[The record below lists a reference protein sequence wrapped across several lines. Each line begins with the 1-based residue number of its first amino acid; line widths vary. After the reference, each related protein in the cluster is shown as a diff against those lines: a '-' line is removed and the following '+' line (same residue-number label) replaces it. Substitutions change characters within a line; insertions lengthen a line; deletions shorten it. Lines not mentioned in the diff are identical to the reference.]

1 MPPRAASR
9 PSSTCRTRPC
19 WHSRATTSARSPST
33 RSNTPN
39 ACAGRPLQNGG
50 MRTLAAFCL
59 CMGLWATPAQA
70 IDLAPLWDFARPEV
84 SEQRFR
90 AALADAPGADALIL
104 LTQIARSQGLRQDF
118 DGARLTLQAIAG
130 RVGTASA
137 EAQVRYHLERGR
149 TYASAT
155 HPPPLLT
162 PEALQQARQAFER
175 AFELARAAQLDGL
188 AIDAIHMFAFVDQA
202 PADQLKWG
210 LAALDVSLGSQQPQ
224 ARRWEPSI
232 RNNVGYA
239 LHQLGRYD
247 EALSQFQQA
256 LALREQ
262 GTNRQATFV
271 AKWMVAWTL
280 RSLGRNDEALRI
292 QLQLEQQA
300 DASGTPDPHVF
311 EELEALYRGQGDQ
324 AKAQHYA
331 QRQAEASRR

>member
-1 MPPRAASR
+1 M
-9 PSSTCRTRPC
+9 
-19 WHSRATTSARSPST
+19 
-33 RSNTPN
+33 
-39 ACAGRPLQNGG
+39 
-50 MRTLAAFCL
+50 
-59 CMGLWATPAQA
+59 A
-70 IDLAPLWDFARPEV
+70 IDLTPLWDFARPEV

-90 AALADAPGADALIL
+90 AALATATGDDALIL
-104 LTQIARSQGLRQDF
+104 RTQIARSQGLRRDF
-118 DGARLTLQAIAG
+118 DGARQTLQAIAASM
-130 RVGTASA
+130 GTAGA

-149 TYASAT
+149 TDASAT
-155 HPPPLLT
+155 HPQPLLT

-175 AFELARAAQLDGL
+175 ALELARAAQLDGL

-202 PADQLKWG
+202 PVDQLRWG
-210 LAALDVSLGSQQPQ
+210 EAALAIALKSSQPAAQ
-224 ARRWEPSI
+224 RWEPSI

-247 EALSQFQQA
+247 EALDQFQQA
-256 LALREQ
+256 LVLRER

-271 AKWMVAWTL
+271 AHWMVAWTL
-280 RSLGRNDEALRI
+280 RSLGRSDEALRI

-331 QRQAEASRR
+331 QRKAEAGRR